1 MPTEPGPTEPG
12 PAEPGPT
19 ERAPTAGELA
29 TARSAPVPPLVTRI
43 KRRDQPGFVRALAIG
58 AVGGGIF
65 ALLDLPLAWMMG
77 AMIANAIAA
86 FAGGEL
92 RMDVR
97 LRAFMSVVLG
107 IMLGSAFS
115 PEILGRMAQWWI
127 TLVALVVYVGAT
139 GAVAFGFFRAVG
151 GHDPG
156 TAYFAGVP
164 GGLNEMILLGGAMG
178 GDDRAIRLTHSTR
191 IFLVVMTIPFLFRA
205 LAEGA
210 PVARAAAGGAS
221 IAPIDIVLLAASAVA
236 GIFLARLVRLPAPA
250 LTGAMIGSAAVHLAG
265 LTEAA
270 PPREVVAAAQPII
283 GTSIGIRFS
292 GVPISHDRPV
302 AGTRSDR
309 DDRDDGDL
317 GDLRRRPDAAH
328 RPAVPAATARLL
340 TGRAGGDEPRR
351 PGAQRRH
358 RVRRDTPHRSY
369 RHHRHGGACRLPAAG
384 AARRHGHAAAAGGPA
399 PTSLSAMAPDCQ
411 GAGSARPRN
420 ALEFRPRANREAPR
434 HDRRASLDR

>member
-1 MPTEPGPTEPG
+1 MPTERGPR
-12 PAEPGPT
+12 

-29 TARSAPVPPLVTRI
+29 AARSAPVPPLVTRI
-43 KRRDQPGFVRALAIG
+43 KRRDVPDFVRALAIG
-58 AVGGGIF
+58 AGGGGIF
-65 ALLDLPLAWMMG
+65 ALLGLPLAWMMG

-86 FAGGEL
+86 FAGAKL

-97 LRAFMSVVLG
+97 LHTFMIVVLG

-139 GAVAFGFFRAVG
+139 GAAAFGFFRAVG
-151 GHDPG
+151 GYDPR

-178 GDDRAIRLTHSTR
+178 GDDRAISLTHSTR

-205 LAEGA
+205 LAEVA

-236 GIFLARLVRLPAPA
+236 GIFLARLLRLPAPA

-270 PPREVVAAAQPII
+270 PPREVVAAAQLII

-292 GVPISHDRPV
+292 GVRFRTI
-302 AGTRSDR
+302 ARS
-309 DDRDDGDL
+309 L
-317 GDLRRRPDAAH
+317 
-328 RPAVPAATARLL
+328 
-340 TGRAGGDEPRR
+340 
-351 PGAQRRH
+351 
-358 RVRRDTPHRSY
+358 
-369 RHHRHGGACRLPAAG
+369 
-384 AARRHGHAAAAGGPA
+384 GHAAIATLVMMA
-399 PTSLSAMAPDCQ
+399 LSAIFASGLMPLTGLA
-411 GAGSARPRN
+411 
-420 ALEFRPRANREAPR
+420 FRPLLLAFSPGGLAEMSLVALALDIDTAFVATHNLARIAIIVTAAPVVFR
-434 HDRRASLDR
+434 LLERRGAMGKPQPPAGPHQSP